1 MTAPENFLSR
11 WSRKKL
17 DAAAEPTPTEDTASA
32 PASTDARADKPADPS
47 ADKSTDSDA
56 PATSTAKPAAPVFDP
71 ASLPS
76 LDSIGAQTDIRAFLQ
91 PGVPAELTRAALRR
105 AWTAD
110 PAIRNFKGLAE
121 NDWDFND
128 PNAMFGFG
136 ELGPDV
142 DIKRML
148 AAVFGETP
156 KEVVAST
163 PADPDDLKREPTPL
177 TNETTTAGDIAAPDR
192 TDESPAADDK
202 TAMEPEAGD
211 APVQHLAGNDDN
223 LVRRNNNIASQ
234 NKNSDSKPETD
245 KHYRSH
251 GSALPR

>member
-1 MTAPENFLSR
+1 MTAPENFLAR

-17 DAAAEPTPTEDTASA
+17 DAAEEPAPPTMDMASA
-32 PASTDARADKPADPS
+32 PSSPDDAAEKPAGET
-47 ADKSTDSDA
+47 ADLTA
-56 PATSTAKPAAPVFDP
+56 PATNAAKPAAPAFDP

-76 LDSIGAQTDIRAFLQ
+76 LDSIGAQTDIRGFLR
-91 PGVPAELTRAALRR
+91 PGVPAELARAALRR
-105 AWTAD
+105 AWSSD
-110 PAIRNFKGLAE
+110 PAIRDFKGLAE

-156 KEVVAST
+156 KEAAALSPVKPEQGNLE
-163 PADPDDLKREPTPL
+163 PAPV
-177 TNETTTAGDIAAPDR
+177 TNEVAASDERPAPDR
-192 TDESPAADDK
+192 AAESPAAQDE
-202 TAMEPEAGD
+202 TATACEGND
-211 APVQHLAGNDDN
+211 APAQDIAAADAN
-223 LVRRNNNIASQ
+223 LVQRNNNIASQ
-234 NKNSDSKPETD
+234 DKNSDSSPESDKPF
-245 KHYRSH
+245 RSH